1 MPKKPSK
8 SGSYEVGYGRPPEQ
22 YKFKSGQIPNP
33 TGINKK
39 SVPSPDVKASLE
51 RELTKPIRI
60 KRGKQTLVLT
70 QEAAGI
76 SEMVRRYVKG
86 EARARRDLFQ
96 LCEEHGI
103 NLSNRA
109 ALQDT
114 LDEVLSADDEAL
126 LADYFRRH
134 RGRYCERC
142 NPDNGKNLSPS
153 AALKPNDSSEDPS

>member
-8 SGSYEVGYGRPPEQ
+8 AGSYEVGYGRPPNQ
-22 YKFKSGQIPNP
+22 YKFKAGQIANP
-33 TGINKK
+33 TGINGK
-39 SVPSPDVKASLE
+39 STRSPDVKTSLE

-60 KRGKQTLVLT
+60 KRGKRTLVLT

-76 SEMVRRYVKG
+76 GEMVRRYVKG

-109 ALQDT
+109 ALQGT
-114 LDEVLSADDEAL
+114 LEEVLSADDEAL

-134 RGRYCERC
+134 RGRYCKRR
-142 NPDNGKNLSPS
+142 NRDNGKSSSPS
-153 AALKPNDSSEDPS
+153 AALKPNDSSKDPS

>member
-1 MPKKPSK
+1 MKKKRSTL
-8 SGSYEVGYGRPPEQ
+8 GSYEVGYGRPPSQ
-22 YKFKSGQIPNP
+22 FKFKSGQIANP
-33 TGINKK
+33 TGINRK
-39 SVPSPDVKASLE
+39 SPRSPDVKASLE
-51 RELTKPIRI
+51 RELTKPIKV
-60 KRGKQTLVLT
+60 KRGKRTLVLT

-109 ALQDT
+109 ALQGT
-114 LDEVLSADDEAL
+114 LEEALSASDEAL

-142 NPDNGKNLSPS
+142 TCDNGKSSSPS
-153 AALKPNDSSEDPS
+153 AASKPGDSSEDPS